1 MKPSLDRLITQ
12 VRSRSIYVPD
22 AYPSLI
28 YRLERADKIEPSA
41 PGFRN
46 LLDRIGQALNI
57 RQVKKSQVVD
67 LWPLDLW
74 EYNRREYEH
83 FSRHPEEFTGFSE
96 CGIARVLSHIV
107 LTLDTGRPAY
117 LFVMYNM
124 VEQGV
129 DLREEIDRE
138 DYETFLENLPF

>member
-1 MKPSLDRLITQ
+1 MKPSLDRLITR

-22 AYPSLI
+22 EYPSLI
-28 YRLERADKIEPSA
+28 YRLERADKIEPSD
-41 PGFRN
+41 PGFRS
-46 LLDRIGQALNI
+46 LLDRIGRALNI
-57 RQVKKSQVVD
+57 RQVKKSEVVD

-96 CGIARVLSHIV
+96 CGIARILSHIV
-107 LTLDTGRPAY
+107 LTLDSGRPAY

>member
-12 VRSRSIYVPD
+12 VRARSIYVPND
-22 AYPSLI
+22 YPSLI
-28 YRLERADKIEPSA
+28 YRLERADKIGPSD
-41 PGFRN
+41 PGFRK
-46 LLDRIGQALNI
+46 LLDRIGQALDI
-57 RQVKKSQVVD
+57 YQVKESEVVD

-96 CGIARVLSHIV
+96 CGIARVFSHIV
-107 LTLDTGRPAY
+107 LTLDAGGSTY

-138 DYETFLENLPF
+138 DYETLLENLPF